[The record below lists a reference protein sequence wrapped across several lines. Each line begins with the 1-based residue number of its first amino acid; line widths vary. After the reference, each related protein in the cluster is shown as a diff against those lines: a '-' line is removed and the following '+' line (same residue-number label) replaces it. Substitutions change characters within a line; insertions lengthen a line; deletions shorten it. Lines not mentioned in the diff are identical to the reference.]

1 MRSAS
6 ILWCAKCMCRLS
18 PGTVNP
24 DIQAPF
30 IFPPAKTHQR
40 APPWWR
46 PKICT
51 KYRKFI
57 WGVQL
62 SGQTFEG
69 VFLPCFH
76 EQNKHKIWISTCCS
90 VQLTKK
96 LIDIKVRKRPLFA
109 LTCKVENI
117 LKSSL
122 DLILSPSPS
131 VKIQIMEGTVC
142 LSCIKVNHCWALS
155 TNF

>member
-30 IFPPAKTHQR
+30 IFPPAKTHER

-51 KYRKFI
+51 KYRKRVGF
-57 WGVQL
+57 QL
-62 SGQTFEG
+62 SGQTFKAKLRQPTGQRQSNVMTQQNENLSG
-69 VFLPCFH
+69 PILFLYYEESLVSSNLNSNLLMFH
-76 EQNKHKIWISTCCS
+76 CAHPNIHTMFKYVTAA
-90 VQLTKK
+90 
-96 LIDIKVRKRPLFA
+96 LIPK
-109 LTCKVENI
+109 
-117 LKSSL
+117 
-122 DLILSPSPS
+122 
-131 VKIQIMEGTVC
+131 
-142 LSCIKVNHCWALS
+142 
-155 TNF
+155 